1 VKVRRLQAQ
10 DADRLQDFLR
20 GLPAADRNF
29 FKEDVLDPGIVESWV
44 RDQRARR
51 ALAFNDDGDVLGYAA
66 VIPSPGWS
74 RHVGEIR
81 LVVDLTQRRRGIGR
95 ALARWTV
102 LEGARLG
109 LSKVYVE
116 VVADQEAGTIML
128 QNLGFAA
135 EALLKD
141 HVQDRDGQPHDLFIL
156 SLSLDDSYSA
166 MTTLGLDTI

>member
-1 VKVRRLQAQ
+1 VRVRRLEPD
-10 DADRLQDFLR
+10 DATGLKDFFR
-20 GLPAADRNF
+20 RLPASDRNF
-29 FKEDVLDPGIVESWV
+29 FKEDVLDEATVDSWL
-44 RDQRARR
+44 RDERSRR
-51 ALAFNDDGDVLGYAA
+51 ALAFDDEGKVVGYAA

-81 LVVDLTQRRRGIGR
+81 LVVDPAQRQKGIGR
-95 ALARWTV
+95 ALARWAV
-102 LEGARLG
+102 LEAARLG

-116 VVADQEAGTIML
+116 VVAGQDPAMIMF

-141 HVQDRDGQPHDLFIL
+141 HVQDRHGRPHDLVIL
-156 SLSLDDSYSA
+156 SQSLADSYSA